1 MVVAVET
8 DPTFSPGNPELL
20 FAAPYLGTA
29 LGRNRPWDLA
39 DDGRFLMIKESAT
52 GQEPQLAPQIVV
64 VENWFREL
72 TEDHR
77 FQSSATITEVPPVKA
92 GPTWR

>member
-20 FAAPYLGTA
+20 FAAPYRRSA
-29 LGRNRPWDLA
+29 LLQNRPWDLGE
-39 DDGRFLMIKESAT
+39 DGRFLMIKESAT

-64 VENWFREL
+64 VENWFQEL
-72 TEDHR
+72 IER
-77 FQSSATITEVPPVKA
+77 VPIN
-92 GPTWR
+92 